1 VLTGFIDIASVA
13 LILFLPKTVSHP
25 MLGAIFFLSGAVNI
39 AFQASMQHYFL
50 SITNRKQQLPL
61 GIFTQG
67 LGGIAA
73 GVALYA
79 GGWSLAA
86 LQEAAA
92 LSRDPLLHF
101 RWFFGGLLALM
112 ALRTVILFR
121 LPRLKSRRVRDA
133 LSALTSPGDW
143 RAAYAVKRA
152 LALQSEDEETRA
164 LDAMRGSSAA
174 IFHEDLRHYLGSPSF
189 FVRQQA
195 LVSLMTTRPSP
206 ELVQTMMEDLR
217 VNRFLTAHLAAEC
230 LGRWQ
235 VKEAAPLLQA
245 VVFSKDFLLSAKA
258 IHALVELGEKDV
270 TPLLEIVF
278 TSSEN
283 PLVLIEGA
291 RALSLWGGLDAYPL
305 LLEKYALDLPPQ
317 VKDELSLA
325 IARVLGLYDALY
337 LDLGMLHRDRGQLE
351 REWRDRMRAGVPDA
365 EALLSVLRDPPPPA
379 QLAGEAPTERAVL
392 LAALERR
399 ERLLTEPFYRA
410 MRERL
415 ERQPDPLDRNLAFLL
430 AFLLLTPRGEHW
442 RETGKAG
449 G

>member
-1 VLTGFIDIASVA
+1 
-13 LILFLPKTVSHP
+13 

-101 RWFFGGLLALM
+101 RWFFGGLLAL
-112 ALRTVILFR
+112 LLVRTVILMR
-121 LPRLKSRRVRDA
+121 LPRLQSQGVRDA

-143 RAAYAVKRA
+143 RAAYAVRRA
-152 LALQSEDEETRA
+152 LTSANEDQETRA
-164 LDAMRGSSAA
+164 LDAMRGSSAH
-174 IFHEDLRHYLGSPSF
+174 IYQEDLRHYLDSPSF

-195 LVSLMTTRPSP
+195 MAGLIAGKPTP
-206 ELVQTMMEDLR
+206 ELIRTLIEDLR
-217 VNRFLTAHLAAEC
+217 INRFLTAHLAAEC

-235 VKEAAPLLQA
+235 VKEAAPLLQNL
-245 VVFSKDFLLSAKA
+245 VFSRDFLLSAKA

-270 TPLLEIVF
+270 YPLIEVVF

-291 RALSLWGGLDAYPL
+291 RALSLWGGQAAYPL
-305 LLEKYALDLPPQ
+305 LLEKYALDLPAQ
-317 VKDELSLA
+317 AKDELSLA

-337 LDLGMLHRDRGQLE
+337 QDLGMLHRDRAQLE
-351 REWRDRMRAGVPDA
+351 REWRDRMRGGVADA
-365 EALLSVLRDPPPPA
+365 EALLAAFGDGPPSR
-379 QLAGEAPTERAVL
+379 QVL
-392 LAALERR
+392 LAAFEARR
-399 ERLLTEPFYRA
+399 EKLTPEFFRATVDALARLPE
-410 MRERL
+410 
-415 ERQPDPLDRNLAFLL
+415 PLDRQLAFLL

-442 RETGKAG
+442 IAPYTGPERRGHKLPAST
-449 G
+449 